1 MPEIRQLLSAYYV
14 DEPSTSVLQQQ
25 TIDKMIE
32 SLHDPHTIYLSP
44 EKYKSLIEDL
54 NLNYAGLGM
63 VIEETKDYPIVDHT
77 FPGSP
82 AEKAGLKS
90 GDVIVKVNNEST
102 KGMKTE
108 AVAKKVRGPVGSSVS
123 LVVQKVGSTTE
134 ETLQLKRQLINIP
147 QVGGRM
153 LGNQIGYISIDS
165 FGDRAADEFRD
176 AYKKLQTSGMS
187 KLIVDLRGNGGGEVQ
202 AAEAIGDDI
211 LPEGPLYHIAGR
223 KVPKET
229 YYTEGSEKPLP
240 MVVLVDDNTASASE
254 LLASA
259 LKERAH
265 AVLIGTKTYG
275 KGSVQTIVPL
285 DSGGYLKMT
294 IARYT
299 TALDHPVDKIGLQ
312 PDQLVTYPSLQLIR
326 AKELLLSP
334 YRKTLKL
341 SLAKPTAWLDDE
353 EIPLLKPPQI
363 VDDRAYVPLQFLG
376 EALGGSVE
384 YKEKEKRAIVT
395 MGGTQ
400 LIIPTA
406 GGDIV
411 LNNRPI
417 QTIQPLIVQDD
428 QPQIPLRLL
437 SESFGFRVEYDGIKG
452 EITVQKG

>member
-32 SLHDPHTIYLSP
+32 NLHDPHTIYLSP

-63 VIEETKDYPIVDHT
+63 VIKETKDYPIVDHT

-82 AEKAGLKS
+82 AEKASLKS
-90 GDVIVKVNNEST
+90 GDVIIKVNNEST

-108 AVAKKVRGPVGSSVS
+108 DVAKKVRGPVGTTVG
-123 LVVQKVGSTTE
+123 LVVQRVGGSTE
-134 ETLQLKRQLINIP
+134 EALQLKRQLINIP

-153 LGNQIGYISIDS
+153 LGDQIGYISIDS
-165 FGDRAADEFRD
+165 FGDRAAEEFNS
-176 AYKKLQTSGMS
+176 AYKKLQASGMS
-187 KLIVDLRGNGGGEVQ
+187 KLIIDLRGNGGGEVQ

-223 KVPKET
+223 KVEKAT

-254 LLASA
+254 LLAGA
-259 LKERAH
+259 LRDRAH
-265 AVLIGTKTYG
+265 ALLVGTKTYG
-275 KGSVQTIVPL
+275 KGSVQTILPL

-312 PDQLVTYPSLQLIR
+312 PDQPVTYHPLQLIR
-326 AKELLLSP
+326 AKELLLSSHQQ
-334 YRKTLKL
+334 TLKL
-341 SLAKPTAWLDDE
+341 SLAQPTAWLDDE

-376 EALGGSVE
+376 EALGGSVD
-384 YKEKEKRAIVT
+384 YREKEKRAIVT
-395 MGGTQ
+395 MGGNQ
-400 LIIPTA
+400 LIIPIA
-406 GGDIV
+406 GGEV
-411 LNNRPI
+411 LLNDRPI
-417 QTIQPLIVQDD
+417 KTIQPLIVQDE

-437 SESFGFRVEYDGIKG
+437 SESLGFRVEYDGTKG
-452 EITVQKG
+452 EIRVRKV